1 MNALIFT
8 IVLIFIFIFPV
19 LIAFKVI
26 RALKKQG
33 DKKTLR
39 LVVVG
44 GALGLVYLVYS
55 AFYPT
60 DGICIDKYERYTGL
74 NFPRSGEIGAKDASI
89 MNKGSFTDCFLVTM
103 TNEEYKTALEKIVSN
118 GKFQSHDSFLVYNE
132 QFRAVEEKL
141 EGRKFT
147 HKFSDGSKAYIFMG
161 FLNDEKTVMVNIV
174 ARQSEKNKLPPVS
187 NHQLVYSK
195 H

>member
-26 RALKKQG
+26 RSLKKSG

-39 LVVVG
+39 FVVIA
-44 GALGLVYLVYS
+44 GALGLVYLVYT

-74 NFPRSGEIGAKDASI
+74 NFPKSGAIIAKDASI
-89 MNKGSFTDCFLVTM
+89 SGKNSFADCFLIKM
-103 TNEEYKTALEKIVSN
+103 SANDYQTALKKIIDN
-118 GKFQSHDSFLVYNE
+118 NKFQPHDSFLVYSDQYKE
-132 QFRAVEEKL
+132 VEKKL
-141 EGRKFT
+141 ENRTFSKR
-147 HKFSDGSKAYIFMG
+147 FSDGSKAYIFLG
-161 FLNDEKTVMVNIV
+161 FLDDKETIMLNIV
-174 ARQSEKNKLPPVS
+174 ARQSERSKLPPVI
-187 NHQLVYSK
+187 NHRLVYLK
-195 H
+195 

>member
-1 MNALIFT
+1 MNALIFS

-26 RALKKQG
+26 RSLKKSG

-44 GALGLVYLVYS
+44 GALGLVYLAYS

-74 NFPRSGEIGAKDASI
+74 AFPRSGEIDEKDASI
-89 MNKGSFTDCFLVTM
+89 MNKGSFTDCFLVEM
-103 TNEEYKTALEKIVSN
+103 SKKDYEKALNNIINN
-118 GKFQSHDSFLVYNE
+118 GKFQPHDSFLVYNE
-132 QFRAVEEKL
+132 QFRNIEAKL
-141 EGRKFT
+141 KERKFSY
-147 HKFSDGSKAYIFMG
+147 KFSDGSKAYIFMG
-161 FLNDEKTVMVNIV
+161 FLDDGQTVMLNIV
-174 ARQSEKNKLPPVS
+174 ARQSERNKLPPIS
-187 NHQLVYSK
+187 NHQLQYPAK
-195 H
+195 